1 MDMMTI
7 GFIIDTIS
15 VVVFVLFVFT
25 DYKKGFLSAVG
36 ETVAVFLAAIF
47 ASLLSTPL
55 AGLIYNYTI
64 APNVIHEVQ
73 RLVPG
78 DVITNEQVDILFD
91 QFPQFIQ
98 NALYSMG
105 ISKETMTYTINQT
118 GESVPYTVEMLVRP
132 YFLNFI
138 TVLLSVILFF
148 VLMSCLFFVVR
159 LLTKSIDFMG
169 LGIVNR
175 LAGAAV
181 GIVKSAFLF
190 MIVALVLYL
199 CMSLLP
205 TDTAAAIQKQIECTT
220 IFKFF
225 FNFNIP
231 SAIIS
236 GLADIGGVALFQ

>member
-1 MDMMTI
+1 MDMTTI
-7 GFIIDTIS
+7 GFIIDTVL
-15 VVVFVLFVFT
+15 VVAFVLFVFT

-36 ETVAVFLAAIF
+36 ETIAVFLASVF

-55 AGLIYNYTI
+55 AGFIYNHAI
-64 APNVIHEVQ
+64 APNVVHEVQ
-73 RLVPG
+73 KLIPN
-78 DVITNEQVDILFD
+78 DVITNEQADALFD
-91 QFPQFIQ
+91 QFPQFVQ
-98 NALYSMG
+98 NALNSMG
-105 ISKETMTYTINQT
+105 VSKETIVYTINQT
-118 GESVPYTVEMLVRP
+118 GESVPNAVEALVKP

-148 VLMSCLFFVVR
+148 VLMSVLFFVVK
-159 LLTKSIDFMG
+159 LLTKSINFMG

-175 LAGAAV
+175 LAGAVV
-181 GIVKSAFLF
+181 GIVKAAFLF

-205 TDTAAAIQKQIECTT
+205 TDAATAIQKQIECTT

-231 SAIIS
+231 SVIIS
-236 GLADIGGVALFQ
+236 SLADIAGVALF